1 LVSLKC
7 LQTKKQIKQSQNST
21 EKKSK
26 DANSLSM
33 KQDHKSHAQAA
44 AVVDSVAA
52 AVEDAVDSVAAE
64 AAVVAVVEAEA
75 DSVAVAAVDAAAA
88 AVVEKAAVAGSNQP

>member
-44 AVVDSVAA
+44 AVVDSVAGWA
-52 AVEDAVDSVAAE
+52 AQDKLLSDFAE
-64 AAVVAVVEAEA
+64 GVVQVLIEMKAPGCQWLDLVP
-75 DSVAVAAVDAAAA
+75 VDAR
-88 AVVEKAAVAGSNQP
+88 